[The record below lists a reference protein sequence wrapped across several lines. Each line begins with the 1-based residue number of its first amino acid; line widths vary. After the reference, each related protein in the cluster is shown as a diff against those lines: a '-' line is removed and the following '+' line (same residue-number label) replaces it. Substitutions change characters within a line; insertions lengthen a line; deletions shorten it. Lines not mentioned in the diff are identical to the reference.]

1 MYSSAKL
8 FYMDAIFTLLVA
20 ALLVFL
26 YFQPQYFEDSNVRL
40 MVLIGGAILPLKY
53 LRLVFKQGVA
63 DANNKSS

>member
-8 FYMDAIFTLLVA
+8 FYIDAIFTLLVA

-53 LRLVFKQGVA
+53 LRLIFKQGVP

>member
-20 ALLVFL
+20 TLLVFL

>member
-63 DANNKSS
+63 DANHKSS

>member
-53 LRLVFKQGVA
+53 LRLIFKQGVP